1 MQLGYA
7 CINMTLQK
15 SKVQTSRGMIKRTFK
30 AKGIP
35 YASQLALANVK
46 DLKRVIQWNNDHG
59 IKVYRMTSCLFP
71 WMSEYDIFDLPDID
85 QIADVMAQA
94 GKIATDGG
102 QRLSFHPGP
111 FNVLASPNPNVVTK
125 TIKELNDHSTQLD
138 LMDMP
143 ASPMAKINIHVGGAY
158 GDHASALSR
167 FCSNFKRLDANTQ
180 ARLTVENDDKPNCYS
195 TKMLVEGVSNRVGV
209 PVVFDSHHHDL
220 GPQDLDYHDAFYLAR
235 QTWHARDAKQQC
247 HHSNS
252 RKNYEDGTVSRVAH
266 SDWYYTPFENYGEDV
281 DVVLECKKKELALF
295 DYLTKFTNTKT
306 GTKDEKRINFIMLNS
321 MRRTKERRSAS

>member
-15 SKVQTSRGMIKRTFK
+15 QEKVQCNRGMIKRTFL

-35 YASQLALANVK
+35 YASELALINVK
-46 DLKRVIQWNNDHG
+46 GLKRVIEWNNANG

-71 WMSEYDIFDLPDID
+71 WFSEYDMFDLPDID
-85 QIADVMAQA
+85 EIADIMSEA
-94 GKIATDGG
+94 GRIAMEGG

-111 FNVLASPNPNVVTK
+111 FNVLASPNDNVVVK
-125 TIKELNDHSTQLD
+125 TIKELNAHAEQMD
-138 LMDMP
+138 LMGLP

-158 GDHASALSR
+158 GDHESALQR
-167 FCSNFKRLDANTQ
+167 FCKNFERLAPSAQ

-195 TKMLVEGVSNRVGV
+195 TKMLVEGVSNRIGV
-209 PVVFDSHHHDL
+209 PVVFDSHHHEL

-235 QTWHARDAKQQC
+235 ETWQNRNAKQQC

-252 RKNYEDGTVSRVAH
+252 RKNYEDPSVSAVAH
-266 SDWYYTPFENYGEDV
+266 SDWYYTPFENYGEEC

-295 DYLTKFTNTKT
+295 DYIEKF
-306 GTKDEKRINFIMLNS
+306 GV
-321 MRRTKERRSAS
+321 AC

>member
-1 MQLGYA
+1 MLQLGYA
-7 CINMTLQK
+7 CINMSLQK

-30 AKGIP
+30 AKGIA

-46 DLKRVIQWNNDHG
+46 DLRTVIQWNNANG

-71 WMSEYDIFDLPDID
+71 WFSEYDIFDLPDID
-85 QIADVMAQA
+85 QIADVMADA
-94 GKIATDGG
+94 GRIAMTAG

-111 FNVLASPNPNVVTK
+111 FNVLASPNPNVVAK
-125 TIKELNDHSTQLD
+125 TIKELDDHSTQMD
-138 LMDMP
+138 LMGLP

-167 FCSNFKRLDANTQ
+167 FCDNFKRLQPNTQ

-195 TKMLVEGVSNRVGV
+195 TKMLYAGVSSRIGV
-209 PVVFDSHHHDL
+209 PIVFDSHHHDL

-235 QTWHARDAKQQC
+235 ETWQDRGVKQQC

-252 RKNYEDGTVSRVAH
+252 RKDYEDPTVSRVAH
-266 SDWYYTPFENYGEDV
+266 SDWYYTPFEHYGQNV
-281 DVVLECKKKELALF
+281 DVVLECKMKELALLKYKQDF
-295 DYLTKFTNTKT
+295 ANP
-306 GTKDEKRINFIMLNS
+306 
-321 MRRTKERRSAS
+321 ERMAS